1 MNFTYTFNAGDSA
14 LTALLAL
21 LPFILAGVLL
31 GTLTHKLAVKKGYKG
46 YFWTGFFWTV
56 VGLIYVVGLPVK
68 TTIPAPQNTEKAE

>member
-1 MNFTYTFNAGDSA
+1 MNFTSTFNAGDSA

-46 YFWTGFFWTV
+46 YFWTV
-56 VGLIYVVGLPVK
+56 IGLIYVVGLPVE
-68 TTIPAPQNTEKAE
+68 TTSPAPQNTEKAE

>member
-46 YFWTGFFWTV
+46 YFWTV
-56 VGLIYVVGLPVK
+56 IGLIYVVGLPVE
-68 TTIPAPQNTEKAE
+68 TTSPAPQNTEKAE

>member
-1 MNFTYTFNAGDSA
+1 MNFLYTFKAGGSA
-14 LTALLAL
+14 LAARLAL

-31 GTLTHKLAVKKGYKG
+31 GTLTQKLAVKKGYKG

-68 TTIPAPQNTEKAE
+68 TTSPAPQNTEKAE

>member
-46 YFWTGFFWTV
+46 YFWTV
-56 VGLIYVVGLPVK
+56 IGLIYVVGLLVE
-68 TTIPAPQNTEKAE
+68 TTSPAPQNTEKVE

>member
-46 YFWTGFFWTV
+46 YFWTV
-56 VGLIYVVGLPVK
+56 IGLIYMVGLPVE
-68 TTIPAPQNTEKAE
+68 TTSPAPQNTEKAE

>member
-31 GTLTHKLAVKKGYKG
+31 GTLTHKLAVKKGYKDG
-46 YFWTGFFWTV
+46 GWADLCGW
-56 VGLIYVVGLPVK
+56 
-68 TTIPAPQNTEKAE
+68 PAGQNNEPCAAEYGKG

>member
-14 LTALLAL
+14 LTTLLAL

-68 TTIPAPQNTEKAE
+68 TTSPAPQNTEKAE

>member
-14 LTALLAL
+14 LTALL
-21 LPFILAGVLL
+21 
-31 GTLTHKLAVKKGYKG
+31 HKLAVKKGYKG

-68 TTIPAPQNTEKAE
+68 TTSPAPQNTEKAE

>member
-1 MNFTYTFNAGDSA
+1 MIQTLFPRILY
-14 LTALLAL
+14 LLA
-21 LPFILAGVLL
+21 ILAGVLL

-68 TTIPAPQNTEKAE
+68 TTSPAPQNTEKAE

>member
-31 GTLTHKLAVKKGYKG
+31 GTLTQKLAVKKGYKG
-46 YFWTGFFWTV
+46 YFWTV
-56 VGLIYVVGLPVK
+56 IGLIYVVGLPVE
-68 TTIPAPQNTEKAE
+68 TTSPAPQNTEKAE

>member
-1 MNFTYTFNAGDSA
+1 MNFTYTFTAGDSA

-46 YFWTGFFWTV
+46 YFWTV
-56 VGLIYVVGLPVK
+56 IGLIYVVGLPVE
-68 TTIPAPQNTEKAE
+68 TTSPAPQNTEKAE